1 MLIELLTTTIVF
13 LCFLIVLAVL
23 LQEGKGDMGLGS
35 ASRQMLFG
43 GSGGQ
48 NILEKITWVLGFLFI
63 ALALGLTIAKTKE
76 HHRSVVSSFVG
87 GMIDDGPLA
96 QSQPAQQPIGNEQ
109 AATVIA
115 SSSAQAPADIE
126 NTPADVPAPTQSA

>member
-13 LCFLIVLAVL
+13 LCLLIVLTVL
-23 LQEGKGDMGLGS
+23 LQEGKGDMGLGN

-48 NILEKITWVLGFLFI
+48 NILEKITWILGFLFI

-76 HHRSVVSSFVG
+76 HHRSVVASFTSSMVE
-87 GMIDDGPLA
+87 DGPLA
-96 QSQPAQQPIGNEQ
+96 SNTVVPASQSLQE
-109 AATVIA
+109 ATVIA
-115 SSSAQAPADIE
+115 DNASS
-126 NTPADVPAPTQSA
+126 TPEQKPEEITTQTA

>member
-23 LQEGKGDMGLGS
+23 LQEGKGDMGLGN

-48 NILEKITWVLGFLFI
+48 NILEKITWVLGFAFI

-76 HHRSVVSSFVG
+76 QHRSVVEAIG
-87 GMIDDGPLA
+87 ADMIDDGPLA
-96 QSQPAQQPIGNEQ
+96 HGKPAQNSVVQDDQ
-109 AATVIA
+109 ATTVIA
-115 SSSAQAPADIE
+115 SNSPEEIQPDDHSEPKTA
-126 NTPADVPAPTQSA
+126 